1 MDTRVT
7 QGLQV
12 LRRTAAFL
20 AVESVPAKM
29 GPISK
34 HVEALNGVIA
44 RLTTLAAE
52 QKASGKAF
60 SDASRKARE
69 QARALVREYAR
80 PLARQGKLM
89 FPVDS
94 ELRVSLKLP
103 SGTVA
108 YEEVIATVKGFAD
121 RVEEHKASFIEAGF
135 AEDFVETVRGAV
147 KELEDTLA
155 EKAEFYGR
163 RTVATSGLNLEFAR
177 AREMVRKL
185 DSMVAP
191 RLEGTD
197 RFAGWKSLSRFVRE
211 QREEKE
217 EGEVN
222 GVTPTPEPHV
232 V

>member
-20 AVESVPAKM
+20 AVESVPARM

-52 QKASGKAF
+52 QKTSGRAF

-108 YEEVIATVKGFAD
+108 YEEVIATVKGFTD
-121 RVEEHKASFIEAGF
+121 RVEEHPIQEVA
-135 AEDFVETVRGAV
+135 RGAGNQQPDGHAYPHGHGDRHSNA
-147 KELEDTLA
+147 KSDGHAYSDCDTDA
-155 EKAEFYGR
+155 N
-163 RTVATSGLNLEFAR
+163 TVANAATGLH
-177 AREMVRKL
+177 
-185 DSMVAP
+185 D
-191 RLEGTD
+191 
-197 RFAGWKSLSRFVRE
+197 
-211 QREEKE
+211 
-217 EGEVN
+217 
-222 GVTPTPEPHV
+222 
-232 V
+232 